1 MVSSTTQSQVLHQSR
16 VRTSKLFQTQEQ
28 SYKSGWFTP
37 PISAKIED
45 CLLLDLPHY
54 CHSILSVEVCDMLK

>member
-16 VRTSKLFQTQEQ
+16 VRTSKLFQTEQ

-45 CLLLDLPHY
+45 CYRLFIIGLATLL
-54 CHSILSVEVCDMLK
+54 SFNS

>member
-37 PISAKIED
+37 PISAKNED
-45 CLLLDLPHY
+45 CYRLFIIGLATLL
-54 CHSILSVEVCDMLK
+54 SFNS